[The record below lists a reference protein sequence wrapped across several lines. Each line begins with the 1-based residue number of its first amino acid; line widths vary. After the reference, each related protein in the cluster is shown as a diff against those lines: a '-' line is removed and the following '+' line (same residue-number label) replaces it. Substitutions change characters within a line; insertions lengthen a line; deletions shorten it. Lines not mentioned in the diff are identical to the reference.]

1 MSGILFFIFA
11 SCEPFRFSVQKQRS
25 LFSPYLMLSIVF
37 LCFLFRFSVKKQ
49 RNLFFSFLFFS
60 ISLAFCQGLAFYLCV
75 SALMM
80 KRSVLLRKTSC
91 ASGERLASL
100 VFRLR
105 RTLAP
110 SALDTRASRSWLIS
124 HGPC

>member
-1 MSGILFFIFA
+1 MTCIRKAVKSFKGIRMGPLLILV
-11 SCEPFRFSVQKQRS
+11 CPCFRENV
-25 LFSPYLMLSIVF
+25 IVT
-37 LCFLFRFSVKKQ
+37 CKIV
-49 RNLFFSFLFFS
+49 SFLDNFLLKNVFFFVFEIKFQNGS
-60 ISLAFCQGLAFYLCV
+60 HLKIAFCQGLAFYLLKKYCA

-80 KRSVLLRKTSC
+80 KWC

-124 HGPC
+124 LRPC